1 MLHNPA
7 SEYVKGI
14 RGLMV
19 GKTSDFDRI
28 ARRVDQ
34 FVALIPGLT
43 EDLRKNAP
51 VPPKKITAEFTS
63 LVREAITMLDG
74 VRALWLKQDGEA
86 LLRAAGGVV
95 FDADMCNKLLPPF
108 LTNLLSLS
116 INMQTAKN
124 KYMNELVTQNSIEI
138 LNSTVKNLTAV
149 RELIKDPKQYAYAA
163 QILADMSVLESDE
176 TAQQLISSLLANEN
190 GDVLINELIY
200 RYNSEFERMMTEGAK
215 TRHSVMIV
223 DDRPEILETV
233 GGYLKDTYKVF
244 PLTRGALALKALE
257 KQKVHLFIL
266 DIDMPDMDGIT
277 LAGKIRGLPEHKKT
291 PIIILTSN
299 ASKEYVLAAMRAGAN
314 DFIVKPANKDTLA
327 VKIADFLKTAE
338 A

>member
-1 MLHNPA
+1 MLHNQA

-19 GKTSDFDRI
+19 GRTSDFDKI
-28 ARRVDQ
+28 ARRVDE

-51 VPPKKITAEFTS
+51 EGDRKISAAFTS
-63 LVREAITMLDG
+63 LIREAITMLNG
-74 VRALWLKQDGEA
+74 VKALWLKQDAEA
-86 LLRAAGGVV
+86 LLRVAGGVV
-95 FDADMCNKLLPPF
+95 FDRDMCNKLLPPF

-124 KYMNELVTQNSIEI
+124 KSMNALESQNSIEI
-138 LNSTVKNLTAV
+138 LNGTVKNLSAV
-149 RELIKDPKQYAYAA
+149 KELIKDPKQFSYAA
-163 QILADMSVLESDE
+163 QILADMLVLESDE
-176 TAQQLISSLLANEN
+176 TAQQLISDLLAGQN
-190 GDVLINELIY
+190 GDELINGLIHKY
-200 RYNSEFERMMTEGAK
+200 SSEFDRIMKEGAA
-215 TRHSVMIV
+215 TRHSIMLV

-277 LAGKIRGLPEHKKT
+277 LATKIRALTEHRKT

-299 ASKEYVLAAMRAGAN
+299 ASREYVVAAMRAGAN

-327 VKIADFLKTAE
+327 IKIADFLKTA
-338 A
+338 AA